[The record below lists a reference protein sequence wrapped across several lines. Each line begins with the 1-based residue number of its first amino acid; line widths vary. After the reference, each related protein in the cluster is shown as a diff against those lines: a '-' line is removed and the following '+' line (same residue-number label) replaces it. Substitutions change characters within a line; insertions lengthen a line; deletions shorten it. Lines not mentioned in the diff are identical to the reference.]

1 MTDLEHN
8 KDLVRRLVQ
17 IVNERAFD
25 DIAEVA
31 SGQIAREAARW
42 VGPFAQSF
50 SDFRME
56 LVDVIAEDDR
66 VVGYF
71 KCSGTQRGEWRGNPP
86 TGRRF
91 EDIDEVYIL
100 RVKDGKL
107 DSAVAVVE
115 DNLTRMRHLGLAS

>member
-1 MTDLEHN
+1 L
-8 KDLVRRLVQ
+8 
-17 IVNERAFD
+17 
-25 DIAEVA
+25 
-31 SGQIAREAARW
+31 
-42 VGPFAQSF
+42 
-50 SDFRME
+50 E

-71 KCSGTQRGEWRGNPP
+71 KCSGTQRGEWRGNPS

>member
-17 IVNERAFD
+17 IVNDRCLD
-25 DIAEVA
+25 NIADVS

-42 VGPFAQSF
+42 VGPFAESF
-50 SDFRME
+50 PDFRME
-56 LVDVIAEDDR
+56 LADVIAEDDK
-66 VVGYF
+66 VVAYL
-71 KCSGTQRGEWRGNPP
+71 KCSGTQRGVWRGHQP

-91 EDIDEVYIL
+91 EDIAEVYIF

>member
-31 SGQIAREAARW
+31 SGQIAREAPRW